1 MKQFKNETTSLVVI
15 FIVCQFLIGF
25 LCGLK
30 TADYYVRQEAIE
42 NNAARHNPE
51 TKEFEWLS
59 KIIE

>member
-1 MKQFKNETTSLVVI
+1 MNQLKNEDSLMVTFVLCL
-15 FIVCQFLIGF
+15 FAVGF

-30 TADYYVRQEAIE
+30 TADYHVRQEAIE

-51 TKEFEWLS
+51 TKEFEWIS